1 MSSNAASLR
10 LFVSARN
17 LSLRG
22 DEPPQGDMSLCI
34 SSPMTHALC
43 QEWVEFLCEHGVRRK
58 EMKRCGQV
66 PLFHSDHPSAFP
78 YRLVRSAHDK
88 LNIICRGSRYIIQCT
103 KFLCGHYHFLSY
115 VTRELVPTDVRYSY
129 RNKGLLKSYCKLNY
143 RTQ

>member
-1 MSSNAASLR
+1 VKAKVSLKAVSAR

-17 LSLRG
+17 CKFLRG
-22 DEPPQGDMSLCI
+22 DEPSQGDMSLCI
-34 SSPMTHALC
+34 SSPMTHAMC

-88 LNIICRGSRYIIQCT
+88 LNITYRGSRYSIQCT
-103 KFLCGHYHFLSY
+103 KFLYDHYHFFILCHQRIGSY
-115 VTRELVPTDVRYSY
+115 GRPILIP
-129 RNKGLLKSYCKLNY
+129 
-143 RTQ
+143 